1 MLKKVIKA
9 GVKLLSANI
18 IVAGLSFL
26 AMPLL
31 VAKIGIDG
39 FGEFVLYQTAIM
51 LVFKL
56 CNPQSWQ
63 AVSSI
68 IYGYELKD
76 RFSVIQSAISID
88 IVCTFLSILLG
99 IFVYLFFCNWLNFLS
114 IDLINLILCLAML
127 PCLQTGGLSSI
138 YRLENRYFILA
149 ISDVSSASLKCLLIY
164 LMSEGA
170 GLTEVLA
177 IYLISEVLKFSILLL
192 PIFHQ
197 IIFFEMKKIKII
209 VPNLI
214 KQIKWTWWGGIV
226 DLPVN
231 ELDKL
236 IVGYFLNMESVGLYQ
251 IIRRIGS
258 IINIA
263 ASPLY
268 QVLYPEAMKAAIEKN
283 YMLIKSL
290 IVKFS
295 LMMFLCGA
303 LAFSFIYTTSS
314 LWQNFFSGE
323 LNEYSIQLIL
333 IYIVIQWG
341 VIVFIHY
348 HPIFT
353 ALNGVRANA
362 ILTMVLNLLFTIL
375 FISGIYAFGIEGGL
389 LAILIHYFATVF
401 IKAVCINN
409 KLKVN

>member
-1 MLKKVIKA
+1 
-9 GVKLLSANI
+9 
-18 IVAGLSFL
+18 
-26 AMPLL
+26 
-31 VAKIGIDG
+31 
-39 FGEFVLYQTAIM
+39 
-51 LVFKL
+51 
-56 CNPQSWQ
+56 
-63 AVSSI
+63 
-68 IYGYELKD
+68 
-76 RFSVIQSAISID
+76 
-88 IVCTFLSILLG
+88 
-99 IFVYLFFCNWLNFLS
+99 
-114 IDLINLILCLAML
+114 
-127 PCLQTGGLSSI
+127 
-138 YRLENRYFILA
+138 
-149 ISDVSSASLKCLLIY
+149 
-164 LMSEGA
+164 
-170 GLTEVLA
+170 
-177 IYLISEVLKFSILLL
+177 
-192 PIFHQ
+192 
-197 IIFFEMKKIKII
+197 
-209 VPNLI
+209 
-214 KQIKWTWWGGIV
+214 
-226 DLPVN
+226 
-231 ELDKL
+231 
-236 IVGYFLNMESVGLYQ
+236 MESVGLYQ